1 MVSKKVFELHQDET
15 SQFQMERLQRRLSIV
30 LNAIKSDC
38 DLIDAHTFSDFDI
51 AMFEGKVERLKE
63 LLKIKGGIV

>member
-1 MVSKKVFELHQDET
+1 MVSKKVFELHQDEAPR
-15 SQFQMERLQRRLSIV
+15 FQMERLQLRLSIV

-63 LLKIKGGIV
+63 LLKIKGGII